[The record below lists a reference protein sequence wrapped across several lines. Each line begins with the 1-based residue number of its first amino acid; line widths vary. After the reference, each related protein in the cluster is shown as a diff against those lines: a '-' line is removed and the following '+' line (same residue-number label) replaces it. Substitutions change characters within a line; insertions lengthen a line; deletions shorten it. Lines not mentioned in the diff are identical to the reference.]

1 MFDYTNNP
9 TCREE
14 MPMSVAA
21 LESLLE
27 RRWHGAVVRERA
39 SAGSGWLSGIEAVDQ
54 ALGSVGIPRGRL
66 TEVFGDCSSGKTT
79 LVYALLAACTRRGD
93 IGAYIDPQVSL
104 FAPAA
109 QAAGIELER
118 LIVVRPSNVDAL
130 RRAVDA
136 IVRSGAC
143 AVVAVDSAGDT
154 LQTHHCARLVAQAEK
169 TDTALVMISQGES
182 QVLASFASVRLRM
195 RRLSP
200 MWQTGDDGGSRL
212 AGYQVALDVTKSKLC
227 APGKH
232 AEFHAC
238 LPDVIASWPQSIEP
252 AAQHSWEEDDARAT
266 ITA

>member
-1 MFDYTNNP
+1 
-9 TCREE
+9 
-14 MPMSVAA
+14 MSVAA

-27 RRWHGAVVRERA
+27 RRWHGALARGPA
-39 SAGSGWLSGIEAVDQ
+39 HAAAGWLSGIQAIDQ
-54 ALGSVGIPRGRL
+54 TLGSTGIPQGRL
-66 TEVFGDCSSGKTT
+66 TEIFGDCSSGKTT

-93 IGAYIDPQVSL
+93 IGAYIDPQLSL

-109 QAAGIELER
+109 QAAGIDLER
-118 LIVVRPSNVDAL
+118 LIVVRPNNAGAL

-143 AVVAVDSAGDT
+143 AVVAVDGAGDA

-169 TDTALVMISQGES
+169 TGTALVTISHGES
-182 QVLASFASVRLRM
+182 QVLASFASIRLRM

-200 MWQTGDDGGSRL
+200 LWQQGDDGSSRL
-212 AGYQVALDVTKSKLC
+212 GGYQIALEVAKSKLS

-232 AEFHAC
+232 AVFQAC
-238 LPDVIASWPQSIEP
+238 MLDVTASWPVSNDPIPSIAP
-252 AAQHSWEEDDARAT
+252 PWEEEDARAT